1 MMNIVI
7 GIDGSEGS
15 EDALQLGKALGR
27 AEGAELVVAAALP
40 YDPLPIEV
48 EAYDRALAEHFEQLF
63 AQVESQL
70 ADVEFVRRELRDS
83 SPAHAL
89 TELADAEGADMI
101 VLGSTHRGKLGR
113 VYPGSVGERL
123 LNGAPCAV
131 AIAPRGFARRE
142 HYGLGTIGVAY
153 DGTEESQLALAEAE
167 RLAGQLEASLRLIA
181 VVPPVQMTPS
191 RIGHT
196 AVGYTDVLRRYFR
209 DVLDV
214 GASKLRHGTAVET
227 VLDEGDPAAALAAQG
242 VELDLLVIG
251 SRGYGPLCRVL
262 LGGVTAE
269 VMRTAPCP
277 VIVVPRASAPRTDES
292 PADVTTAAAG

>member
-1 MMNIVI
+1 MRKIVI
-7 GIDGSEGS
+7 GFDGSEGS

-40 YDPLPIEV
+40 YDPLPIAV
-48 EAYDRALAEHFEQLF
+48 ETYDQALAEHFDELF
-63 AQVESQL
+63 AQAENQL
-70 ADVEFVRRELRDS
+70 PGVEFVRRELRDA
-83 SPAHAL
+83 SPGHAL
-89 TELADAEGADMI
+89 TDVADAEGADMI
-101 VLGSTHRGKLGR
+101 VLGSTHRGKVGR

-131 AIAPRGFARRE
+131 AIAPRGYARRE
-142 HYGLGTIGVAY
+142 HYGLGTIGVGY

-167 RLAGQLEASLRLIA
+167 HLAEQLGASLRLIA
-181 VVPPVQMTPS
+181 IVPPVPVTAS

-196 AVGYTDVLRRYFR
+196 EVGYTDVLRQHFR

-214 GASKLRHGTAVET
+214 GASKLGYATALET
-227 VLDEGDPAAALAAQG
+227 VLEEGEPAAVLAAQG

-251 SRGYGPLCRVL
+251 SRGYGPVRRAL
-262 LGGVTAE
+262 LGGVSAE

-277 VIVVPRASAPRTDES
+277 VIVVPRASTRKPSDP
-292 PADVTTAAAG
+292 PAKVASATSS